1 MYFEDNVGVI
11 VNPKREGKGSTA
23 DQKPLFVETADGNSN
38 GIASGGAMKRNNGFA
53 PDPRFAFDGLRPP
66 LPWLDGLVFS
76 YPRPV
81 TSTSITSSISNAN
94 NVTALRNLQPYSHFM
109 SLQHPRPMSD
119 MGTAHGFMNRIW
131 LVVDN
136 KYKPRG
142 RDVGFFGYGNEN
154 MDGLNELNN
163 GPRAK
168 SSKNQKGFAPSQPRA
183 RMFNPMDLM
192 MRRR

>member
-1 MYFEDNVGVI
+1 M
-11 VNPKREGKGSTA
+11 
-23 DQKPLFVETADGNSN
+23 
-38 GIASGGAMKRNNGFA
+38 
-53 PDPRFAFDGLRPP
+53 
-66 LPWLDGLVFS
+66 
-76 YPRPV
+76 
-81 TSTSITSSISNAN
+81 
-94 NVTALRNLQPYSHFM
+94 
-109 SLQHPRPMSD
+109 
-119 MGTAHGFMNRIW
+119 
-131 LVVDN
+131 VVDN

-168 SSKNQKGFAPSQPRA
+168 SSKNQKGLAPSQPRA